1 MSFLRTRVL
10 RRFSIIGRVADL
22 VFVGGMAL
30 RLARRKGWI
39 DSQRVSEYG
48 LDDETGAQPIA
59 LAEIV
64 LAGAAM
70 LRLMRRN
77 KR

>member
-1 MSFLRTRVL
+1 MSSLRNRVL

-22 VFVGGMAL
+22 AFVGGMAL

-39 DSQRVSEYG
+39 DSKRVNEYG
-48 LDDETGAQPIA
+48 LDDEADGQPLAIA
-59 LAEIV
+59 EMV
-64 LAGAAM
+64 LAGAAV
-70 LRLMRRN
+70 LRLMRRK